1 MMCKT
6 NKVMKIYLAT
16 PVNGRKEKT
25 MRDKQHA
32 ALKRI
37 EEMKSYLRGK
47 FVGANFMSVFDYVEP
62 DVILSE
68 PCIMGHCVQLV
79 MECDMI
85 VLDDGWE
92 NSSGCTVERFV
103 AMQYGKKVQTMN
115 YFKMMDKIG

>member
-1 MMCKT
+1 
-6 NKVMKIYLAT
+6 MKIYLAT

-25 MRDKQHA
+25 LEQKMKA
-32 ALKRI
+32 AWERI
-37 EEMKSYLRGK
+37 GEMQKYMMQRYPDAVFRCS
-47 FVGANFMSVFDYVEP
+47 FDIVGMVLDQPLTE
-62 DVILSE
+62 SE
-68 PCIMGHCVQLV
+68 IMGKCVQMV

-115 YFKMMDKIG
+115 YFKMKDKIG

>member
-1 MMCKT
+1 
-6 NKVMKIYLAT
+6 MKIYLAT

-25 MRDKQHA
+25 IREKKYRAYERIGEMERY
-32 ALKRI
+32 LKKKYHDA
-37 EEMKSYLRGK
+37 E
-47 FVGANFMSVFDYVEP
+47 FMSSFNLISLLDN
-62 DVILSE
+62 DVLPESI
-68 PCIMGHCVQLV
+68 IMGSCVRMV

-115 YFKMMDKIG
+115 YFKLRDKIG

>member
-1 MMCKT
+1 
-6 NKVMKIYLAT
+6 MKIYLAT

-25 MRDKQHA
+25 LEAKQHA

-37 EEMKSYLRGK
+37 EEMKVYLRNRFQGASFK
-47 FVGANFMSVFDYVEP
+47 SSFDFVDPGEEIDESV
-62 DVILSE
+62 
-68 PCIMGHCVQLV
+68 IMGHCICTV

-92 NSSGCTVERFV
+92 NSKGCTVERFV

-115 YFKMMDKIG
+115 YFLMKDKIG